1 MPIVSSLGSPRSAY
15 ILRAIRW
22 LMLTAVG
29 VAMVISVDGA
39 RDKVI
44 FALATLVVA
53 GLAVRALLKAKGAS
67 TTTIAFPDITK
78 LPPAEQRVIHVR
90 ALAVMGA
97 GCLVLS
103 AMSYFEINGTLA
115 SPDGYI
121 TLWAPL
127 AIVYDTLGA
136 TATVLAPIALW
147 LFMAGF
153 VVYRRRV
160 LRRQEA
166 AGAV

>member
-1 MPIVSSLGSPRSAY
+1 MPILSSLGSQRSAD
-15 ILRAIRW
+15 ILQCFRW
-22 LMLTAVG
+22 LVLTGVG
-29 VAMVISVDGA
+29 VAIVTAVDGA
-39 RDKVI
+39 RDKLI
-44 FALATLVVA
+44 FAAGTLVVA
-53 GLAVRALLKAKGAS
+53 GLAVRSLLRAQRAS
-67 TTTIAFPDITK
+67 AEAPAIPDITK
-78 LPPAEQRVIHVR
+78 LPPAEQRAIHVR

-97 GCLVLS
+97 GCVVLS
-103 AMSYFEINGTLA
+103 VMSYFEINGALA

-127 AIVYDTLGA
+127 AIVYDTLGP

-153 VVYRRRV
+153 VVHRRRV

-166 AGAV
+166 ARAV